1 MTTRLGYRPALDGV
15 RAVSVI
21 AVVLYHAHLSWI
33 PGGFLGVEVFFVVSG
48 FLITAL
54 LLGEHGQ
61 TGTIDL
67 RQFWL
72 RRARRLLPAL
82 FTMLLVVLVVSSF
95 VHPDSAADFR
105 RDVLP
110 SVFYFSNWW
119 QIHGIDEPY
128 FAATVLPVLRH
139 LWSLAVEEQWYLVW
153 PIVAV
158 WLLRKRVRGPL
169 VCAAA
174 ASAVVVFT
182 ASWARDG
189 EAFRLN
195 WLYLGT
201 FSRSSGLLLG
211 AALAFWWF
219 RRPTLLGSR
228 STFAGVA
235 AATGLVV
242 LFATQHVDSIALYR
256 GGLVAATL
264 ASASLVA
271 AVMHDGPVA
280 RAFACRPL
288 VAIGRRSYGLYLWH
302 WPLFVFLDARN
313 SVGRLVGALA
323 VTVVLNEIVFRLIE
337 TPSRRSEL
345 LSWVRRVDRRA
356 IVAGGV
362 AAIALVTVSSVKLVS
377 IEARSVAVDTSGDD
391 VVFELPSPSSAPV
404 PSSSSATT
412 VPASTTSTTTTTLP
426 PLPRRIAIVGD
437 SQAYAL
443 WVNRPDGIES
453 FFDLTD
459 GSIQGCGVYAEGV
472 GIANEGAFRRPFEEC
487 GNFTKR
493 WLGAAKKN
501 DAEIALVV
509 LGAWEILDLK
519 IDGMTLEVGTVT
531 ADRIFDRQLRL
542 GIDTLLMSGLVVA
555 LLEIPC
561 FRPVDSWDNAV
572 IDRGDDSHASHLN
585 DLMRDVVASYETGVY
600 FVEGPDEWC
609 DGSPEATDLDYRYD
623 GVHVYRRGAKLIFE
637 TIAEQLLQIP
647 VPTPRLGN

>member
-15 RAVSVI
+15 RAVSVV
-21 AVVLYHAHLSWI
+21 AVVLYHANLSWI

-54 LLGEHGQ
+54 LLGEHDQ
-61 TGTIDL
+61 TGSIDL

-82 FTMLLVVLVVSSF
+82 FSMLLVVLVVSSF
-95 VHPDSAADFR
+95 VHTDSAADFR

-128 FAATVLPVLRH
+128 FAATALPVLRH

-158 WLLRKRVRGPL
+158 WLLRKRFRGAL

-182 ASWARDG
+182 GSWARDG
-189 EAFRLN
+189 ETFRLN

-235 AATGLVV
+235 AATGLMV
-242 LFATQHVDSIALYR
+242 LFATQYVDSIALYR

-280 RAFACRPL
+280 RAFGCRPL
-288 VAIGRRSYGLYLWH
+288 VEIGRRSYGLYLWH
-302 WPLFVFLDARN
+302 WPFFVFLGARD
-313 SVGRLVGALA
+313 SIGRLVAALA
-323 VTVVLNEIVFRLIE
+323 VTVAVNEIVFRLIE
-337 TPSRRSEL
+337 TPSRRGEL

-377 IEARSVAVDTSGDD
+377 IEARSVAVDASGDE
-391 VVFELPSPSSAPV
+391 VAFELPTSTTTPGPTPVTGVPESSN
-404 PSSSSATT
+404 
-412 VPASTTSTTTTTLP
+412 TSTTTTSLP
-426 PLPRRIAIVGD
+426 PLPRRIAVVGD

-459 GSIQGCGVYAEGV
+459 GSIQGCGVYTEGV
-472 GIANEGAFRRPFEEC
+472 GIANEGAFRRPFDAC

-493 WLGAAKKN
+493 WLRSAEEN

-519 IDGMTLEVGTVT
+519 IDGMTLEVGTFT
-531 ADRIFDRQLRL
+531 ADRIFDRQLRV
-542 GIDTLLMSGLVVA
+542 GIDTLLMNGLVVA
-555 LLEIPC
+555 ILEIPC
-561 FRPVDSWDNAV
+561 FRPVDSWDDAI
-572 IDRGDDSHASHLN
+572 IDRGDDSHVSHLN
-585 DLMRDVVASYETGVY
+585 ELMREVASSYETGVY
-600 FVEGPDEWC
+600 LVEGPEEWC
-609 DGSPEATDLDYRYD
+609 NGSPEATDLDYRYD

-647 VPTPRLGN
+647 VPTRRLGN

>member
-21 AVVLYHAHLSWI
+21 AVILYHAHLSWI

-54 LLGEHGQ
+54 LLGEHRD
-61 TGTIDL
+61 TGRVSL
-67 RQFWL
+67 GQFWL

-82 FTMLLVVLVVSSF
+82 FTMLLVVLVVSAF
-95 VHPDSAADFR
+95 VRTESASDFR

-110 SVFYFSNWW
+110 AIFYFSNWW

-139 LWSLAVEEQWYLVW
+139 LWSLAVEEQWYLIW
-153 PIVAV
+153 PVVAA
-158 WLLRKRVRGPL
+158 WLLRKRVRGAL

-174 ASAVVVFT
+174 ASAVMVFT
-182 ASWARDG
+182 ALWARDG

-201 FSRSSGLLLG
+201 LSRSSGLLVG
-211 AALAFWWF
+211 AALAWTWF
-219 RRPTLLGSR
+219 RRPALLNSRSDLLG
-228 STFAGVA
+228 AGAVA
-235 AATGLVV
+235 ALVAS
-242 LFATQHVDSIALYR
+242 FATQHVDSIALYR
-256 GGLVAATL
+256 GGLAAVTL
-264 ASASLVA
+264 ASAVLVA
-271 AVMHDGPVA
+271 AVMHEGRLA
-280 RAFACRPL
+280 RIFAWRPL
-288 VAIGRRSYGLYLWH
+288 VGIGRRSYGLYLWH
-302 WPLFVFLDARN
+302 WPFFVFFGARD
-313 SVGRLVGALA
+313 SIGRLVGALA
-323 VTVVLNEIVFRLIE
+323 VTVAVNEIVFRLIE
-337 TPSRRSEL
+337 TPSRRGEL
-345 LSWVRRVDRRA
+345 LRWVRRVDRQV

-362 AAIALVTVSSVKLVS
+362 AIIALVTVSSVKLMS
-377 IEARSVAVDTSGDD
+377 IEARNLAVDTSGGE
-391 VVFELPSPSSAPV
+391 VVFELPVSSSAPV
-404 PSSSSATT
+404 PLLPSSTT
-412 VPASTTSTTTTTLP
+412 APASTTSTTTTTTLP

-459 GSIQGCGVYAEGV
+459 GSIQGCGVYVRGV
-472 GIANEGAFRRPFEEC
+472 GVANDGAYRRPFDDC

-531 ADRIFDRQLRL
+531 ADRIFEDQLRFA
-542 GIDTLLMSGLVVA
+542 IDTLLLDGRVVA
-555 LLEIPC
+555 LLEVPC
-561 FRPVDSWDNAV
+561 YRPVDSWDDA
-572 IDRGDDSHASHLN
+572 ILDRGDDAHAAHLN
-585 DLMRDVVASYETGVY
+585 DLMRDVVATYETGVH

-623 GVHVYRRGAKLIFE
+623 GVHVYRKGSKLIFE

-647 VPTPRLGN
+647 VPTG